1 MSIKKTVGVLA
12 VLIVV
17 ALVLATAAGLYLAS
31 STPAAYAPY
40 QLDEQEQRDAAAHFV
55 NESINFSNRFQERKP
70 FTFVLK
76 ADAVNSYL
84 ASLDEIEFLLFG
96 QAGDRSRPSEA
107 SKAPFEGFFMLITPE
122 GVTMMAREKT
132 TGKCLSADLAFDLTE
147 GAAEWAVRID
157 ALRLGQLPIPMTLV
171 KSQLDT
177 IQSQFTPDA
186 PPADAAPEESDK
198 DHATVITAIFAH
210 LDGKPFPTRIRLRQH
225 ENRLHALTLKK
236 GQLELHFVPVE

>member
-1 MSIKKTVGVLA
+1 MSIKKTVGVLL

-31 STPAAYAPY
+31 STPAAYTPY

-55 NESINFSNRFQERKP
+55 NESIDFSNRFQERKP

-76 ADAVNSYL
+76 ADAMNSYL

-96 QAGDRSRPSEA
+96 QAGDRSRPSKV
-107 SKAPFEGFFMLITPE
+107 SQAPFEGFFVQITPE
-122 GVTMMAREKT
+122 GLTMMAREKT
-132 TGKCLSADLAFDLTE
+132 TEKCLSADLAFDLTE

-157 ALRLGQLPIPMTLV
+157 AIRLGKLPIPMTLV
-171 KSQLDT
+171 KSRLDT

-186 PPADAAPEESDK
+186 PVESAEEESDK
-198 DHATVITAIFAH
+198 DLATVIAAIFAH

-236 GQLELHFVPVE
+236 DQLELHFVPVE